1 MWGSTFSDLAR
12 KAQELQEQAQEA
24 AKEAASTFTVRSLR
38 KNSWW

>member
-24 AKEAASTFTVRSLR
+24 AMEAASTFTVRCHPE
-38 KNSWW
+38 NSW